1 MPSYRMHCKNKKC
14 GGDFHRY
21 FPIEEFELQQY
32 GSGWACFKCGF
43 PKMAV
48 MKSNKAVKD
57 GFVAGYQR
65 NIGKVCNTYS
75 AYKKAL
81 RDMGLVEIGYD
92 EIKDDP
98 ADEDFSGYWTDDILQ
113 EVYEEDNITLDGE
126 LIKGLQSGSIKLE

>member
-1 MPSYRMHCKNKKC
+1 
-14 GGDFHRY
+14 
-21 FPIEEFELQQY
+21 
-32 GSGWACFKCGF
+32 
-43 PKMAV
+43 